1 MKHLTLRTFTSLTA
15 AALSLATAAFGQD
28 HPYYKHHVPNGF
40 IRFGADQPNG
50 VTGPGLPT
58 WQGTSNGVTYTM
70 VGANPTT
77 GVSTTL
83 PVVFV
88 PLVFKVQKHTFDPTK
103 PVNGGTL
110 SEVQLLENSPI
121 FQPVDLLAGATDLG
135 ANQYIDN
142 FSRANFWSQ
151 TGAGSNGYHLILGQP
166 VVKAPI
172 TLTVP
177 LVDGTAS
184 KAAGGYLGKVSLL
197 WFQKQINN
205 ILSANSI
212 GVDSSQLVIFVSY
225 DIVFTE
231 GQCCIL
237 GFHSQDGNLTYSV
250 SSYVDSGDFSGI
262 DDVEII
268 THEIG
273 EAMDDPTGVNSVPAW
288 GRVGQVSTCQSNLE
302 VGDPVTGISTPI
314 TLNGF
319 TYHPEDLVFH
329 GWFTRETA
337 STSVNGWYTL
347 LNSFKGDAKA
357 CPPGGSN

>member
-1 MKHLTLRTFTSLTA
+1 MPNLVLRSLFRLA
-15 AALSLATAAFGQD
+15 LAGLSLSALSFGQD
-28 HPYYKHHVPNGF
+28 HPYFKHHVPNGF
-40 IRFGADQPNG
+40 IRFGADQPQG
-50 VTGPGLPT
+50 VSGPGLPT

-70 VGANPTT
+70 VGANPAT

-88 PLVFKVQKHTFDPTK
+88 PLVFQIGKHTFDPTK
-103 PVNGGTL
+103 PVVGSSL
-110 SEVQLLENSPI
+110 SEIQILENSPV
-121 FQPVDLLAGATDLG
+121 FQPVDLLAGPTDLG

-142 FSRANFWSQ
+142 FSRANFWTQ
-151 TGAGSNGYHLILGQP
+151 TGAGSNGYHLMLGQP
-166 VVKAPI
+166 IQKSPI
-172 TLTVP
+172 TLKVP
-177 LVDGTAS
+177 LADGTVS
-184 KAAGGYLGKVSLL
+184 KTSQSYLGKVNLL
-197 WFQKQINN
+197 WFQKQINS
-205 ILSANSI
+205 ILATNSI
-212 GVDSSQLVIFVSY
+212 GVNSSQFVIFVSY

-231 GQCCIL
+231 GQCCII

-262 DDVEII
+262 EDIEVI

-273 EAMDDPTGVNSVPAW
+273 EAMDDPTGVNSVKAW
-288 GRVGQVSTCQSNLE
+288 GFVGQVTACQSNLE
-302 VGDPVTGISTPI
+302 VGDPVTGTTTAV

-329 GWFTRETA
+329 GWFTREVP

-357 CPPGGSN
+357 CPPGGTN